1 MAITLDGTTGITT
14 PGLTNT
20 GTETIV
26 NLTTTGNTILG
37 DASTDTLNVG
47 NGDLIKDSSGNVG
60 IGVTP
65 SAWNS
70 AWKGIQ
76 LSPTAALTN
85 RTNQNLYLSNNWY
98 IDSGSTDRYIQNGY
112 STFYTQNSG
121 GQHAWYNAASGTA
134 GNAITFTQ
142 AMTLN
147 ASGNLGVGTTPSG
160 RLDWDRLGEAYA
172 LSSSSYSLYT
182 VAGTLSNV
190 TALSNGVN
198 SGALISFNAYNS
210 TAGATGIFL
219 GAVAGSAGN
228 GPANFVVGRRT
239 GTSAWAES
247 LRIDTSGNLGL
258 GVTPSTWTS
267 QTALQVGGGATGA
280 SLSSGTNGVILAS
293 NLIYNSGWKYLA
305 NGYILYYQQ
314 SGGAHYWGNAPSGTA
329 GNVATVT
336 DRMVLDASGNLIV
349 GKTVA
354 TTGESIQ
361 GLLGLADGRIG
372 ATSDSPSWFS
382 RTTSNGDVIR
392 FNRGSITAVGSI
404 SVTTTATSYV
414 TSSDYRLKENVVP
427 MTGALD
433 TVSAL
438 KPVTYNWK
446 ADGSDGQGF
455 IAHELAEVV
464 PDCVTGEKD
473 ATEEQEYEISPAIPA
488 VLDEEG
494 NEVTPAV
501 EAVMGTRTVPVYQGI
516 DTSFLVA
523 TLTAAIQEQQAM
535 IDELK
540 AKVAAI
546 VQPVGLMARN
556 GVSINISINI
566 FWTQNVNNTQ

>member
-1 MAITLDGTTGITT
+1 MASIINASTSGVGGVITTADNSGILNLQTAGTTAIT
-14 PGLTNT
+14 
-20 GTETIV
+20 V
-26 NLTTTGNTILG
+26 
-37 DASTDTLNVG
+37 DASQ
-47 NGDLIKDSSGNVG
+47 NVG

-65 SAWNS
+65 SAWS
-70 AWKGIQ
+70 ANMRAVEAGAWTALVG
-76 LSPTAALTN
+76 STAASSGYTRLMNSSYYNGTN
-85 RTNQNLYLSNNWY
+85 FIYKGTGTSYVPAQYVMTS
-98 IDSGSTDRYIQNGY
+98 SGAHEWHT
-112 STFYTQNSG
+112 
-121 GQHAWYNAASGTA
+121 APSGTA

-142 AMTLN
+142 AMTLDASGQLAIGRATAASMLDIEKGGATTN
-147 ASGNLGVGTTPSG
+147 ATSGILTLRTSTSGTAAAGLGSYINFLTENSNGTQYETAYIGAASSNNGATLKDGYIFFSTALSTTNPAERMRIDASGNVG
-160 RLDWDRLGEAYA
+160 
-172 LSSSSYSLYT
+172 
-182 VAGTLSNV
+182 
-190 TALSNGVN
+190 
-198 SGALISFNAYNS
+198 I
-210 TAGATGIFL
+210 
-219 GAVAGSAGN
+219 
-228 GPANFVVGRRT
+228 
-239 GTSAWAES
+239 
-247 LRIDTSGNLGL
+247 

-267 QTALQVGGGATGA
+267 QTALQVGGGSTGA

-354 TTGESIQ
+354 TTGENIQ

-392 FNRGSITAVGSI
+392 FNRGSSTAVGSI
-404 SVTTTATSYV
+404 SVTTTTTSYV

-473 ATEEQEYEISPAIPA
+473 ATKEEEYEISPAIPA

-494 NEVTPAV
+494 NEVTPVV

-523 TLTAAIQEQQAM
+523 TLVAAIQE
-535 IDELK
+535 LK
-540 AKVAAI
+540 AEIDLLK
-546 VQPVGLMARN
+546 
-556 GVSINISINI
+556 GVK
-566 FWTQNVNNTQ
+566 